1 MSRRRLRSL
10 KNHRLS
16 RPSFSWRTPIGCFVG
31 LFPLDEG
38 KQRPRRIAHDHEL
51 TLGNWRRSGPGV
63 AIKLRR
69 WTETRRGGDKAL
81 RLLQVAPCRR
91 CRRTPARHCLRLG
104 RPNLAIT
111 SNGAGLLVPIGV
123 GVAVLLAAAALV
135 VALVNGNGKASPA
148 PGPTQSAS
156 PEPAEVLVDDADRDL
171 CLAIGPLMNESQD
184 TRNAFQR
191 FGPPESPENE
201 KLRSR
206 SLLAIRATGRVEHK
220 HVLNEHSEP
229 PRFLTRTFQRYID
242 DTMLYVVSLAP
253 DRDLEHVREADL

>member
-81 RLLQVAPCRR
+81 RLLRVAPSRR
-91 CRRTPARHCLRLG
+91 CRRTPGPSSPPPWPPQPGNHQQRR
-104 RPNLAIT
+104 
-111 SNGAGLLVPIGV
+111 GLLVPIGV
-123 GVAVLLAAAALV
+123 GVAVLLAATALV

-171 CLAIGPLMNESQD
+171 CEAIGPLMNESLNSAIHYSD
-184 TRNAFQR
+184 S
-191 FGPPESPENE
+191 GPPNSPETVA
-201 KLRSR
+201 
-206 SLLAIRATGRVEHK
+206 AIPKFVTDTYDWAVRTQQ
-220 HVLNEHSEP
+220 VLNDHAAAAALSHSDASTLYRRHDCTSSRFC
-229 PRFLTRTFQRYID
+229 PR
-242 DTMLYVVSLAP
+242 SGS
-253 DRDLEHVREADL
+253 